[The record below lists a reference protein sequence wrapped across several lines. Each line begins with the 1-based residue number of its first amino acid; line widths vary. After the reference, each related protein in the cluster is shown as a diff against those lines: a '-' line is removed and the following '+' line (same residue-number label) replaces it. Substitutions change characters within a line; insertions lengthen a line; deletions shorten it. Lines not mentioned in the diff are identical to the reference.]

1 MNKAYTFRRW
11 GLYKRPTCSPYLLSV
26 MGQTHSLSVFR
37 PLFRSKEIEA
47 TGCNGDAAFLAVRV
61 QQVVIEFIL
70 NHVDQIFNNGT
81 PGSLENNGNGSVWQT
96 RHQAILLPCLSHGT
110 Q

>member
-1 MNKAYTFRRW
+1 MN
-11 GLYKRPTCSPYLLSV
+11 
-26 MGQTHSLSVFR
+26 VFHPR
-37 PLFRSKEIEA
+37 FRSKEIEA

-81 PGSLENNGNGSVWQT
+81 PASLEHNGNGFSWHT
-96 RHQAILLPCLSHGT
+96 PHQAILLPKKKLGLPCF
-110 Q
+110 

>member
-1 MNKAYTFRRW
+1 MF
-11 GLYKRPTCSPYLLSV
+11 LL
-26 MGQTHSLSVFR
+26 R
-37 PLFRSKEIEA
+37 FRSKEIEA

-81 PGSLENNGNGSVWQT
+81 PGSLENDGNDSSWHPLLLCPRHGIREQVRVGWDLALSVSYVCRLT
-96 RHQAILLPCLSHGT
+96 TLCVSV
-110 Q
+110 